1 MRSARTDKVM
11 NLLEKKPVREQPSN
25 PMLNVPESEPIPVVY
40 AKTGS
45 GTQLVNVVFLLINEQ
60 LAAIMERFNCCT
72 CDECAAA
79 VTAETL
85 ARVKPIYVTV
95 RRKSDADEVNK
106 IAARHRNEIISAVTK
121 AVITIKSTSSHGN
134 FQKSIEK

>member
-25 PMLNVPESEPIPVVY
+25 PMLTVPESEPIPVVFT
-40 AKTGS
+40 KTGS

-60 LAAIMERFNCCT
+60 LSAIMERFNCCT

-79 VTAETL
+79 VTTETL
-85 ARVKPIYVTV
+85 ARVKPIFVTV
-95 RRKSDADEVNK
+95 RRKSDAEEVNK
-106 IAARHRNEIISAVTK
+106 IAAIHRSEVISAVTK
-121 AVITIKSTSSHGN
+121 AVITRKSICSHGN
-134 FQKSIEK
+134 FEKSIEK